1 MIIKSKPLPVPV
13 LKFFT
18 FFIYL
23 VLRLRFNK
31 LVIKRAEIKTGHSY
45 ILMCNH
51 FSFWDGI
58 WAFYLTV
65 YGIMKQQPIRG
76 LYIMSV
82 KKQMEKKWWLR
93 YMGSFSIDPGKA
105 SVNESLD
112 YAAEVLNTPGNLL
125 LYYPQG
131 NLESQH
137 IRHIVFKEGIGE
149 IVTRIKGNCQ
159 LIWCSTIIEYFESL
173 KPSIYFNMLDC
184 GSNHEFDF
192 GKLKAKVNKFHN
204 EAIAENVRFTKE

>member
-1 MIIKSKPLPVPV
+1 
-13 LKFFT
+13 
-18 FFIYL
+18 
-23 VLRLRFNK
+23 
-31 LVIKRAEIKTGHSY
+31 
-45 ILMCNH
+45 
-51 FSFWDGI
+51 
-58 WAFYLTV
+58 
-65 YGIMKQQPIRG
+65 
-76 LYIMSV
+76 
-82 KKQMEKKWWLR
+82 
-93 YMGSFSIDPGKA
+93 MGSFSIDPGKA

-184 GSNHEFDF
+184 GTNHEFYF
-192 GKLKAKVNKFHN
+192 GKLKDKVNQFHN
-204 EAIAENVRFTKE
+204 EAIKENVRFTKG